1 MHEIFSLQCQF
12 NMNQIFHIFERD
24 GSEIEYL
31 ERASANEYEIIELRH
46 EKLCRIYS
54 SKTEIGLALTL

>member
-1 MHEIFSLQCQF
+1 
-12 NMNQIFHIFERD
+12 MNQIFHIFERD